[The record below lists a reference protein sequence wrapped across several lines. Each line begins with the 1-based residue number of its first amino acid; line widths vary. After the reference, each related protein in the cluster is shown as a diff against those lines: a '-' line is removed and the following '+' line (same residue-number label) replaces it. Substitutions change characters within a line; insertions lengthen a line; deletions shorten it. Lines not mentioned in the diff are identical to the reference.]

1 MRKRLPNAPRLGR
14 SVRHGRSPLLRLCGW
29 ASLAAAMLA
38 LPAAAQAP
46 EANASLF
53 RPAAGGDGTAG
64 VEGTSPLADD
74 VPPIELR
81 ILLDAAQDPVRL
93 SAARVTRRIGAWAS
107 FQGRLDHN
115 ISIFAQVPVTLD
127 EGLDLSRLGGPT
139 SASAGASDVRVGLR
153 TAFGRASD
161 FDFGGHLAISLAT
174 SQQQSLTGDGR
185 VGVELLGAA
194 SRRIDRL
201 SLLGNAFFRFRPP
214 RDLGEARIGNELGLR
229 AAARYQ
235 VTDAVKPFAEMEGST
250 SLRSLSWTTVPLEV
264 RAGVRFC
271 FFGWLAADAAVG
283 TRLDDAVG
291 APTVRG
297 IASLLYSPTACKAS
311 KAPPTPEEALLAE
324 VAEAREKARRAAAG
338 GEVADLLAQAESDA
352 ERHALGAIVAGSTAS
367 AEQMGAGRAG
377 GLRDEEE
384 RDSDGDGIP
393 DVLDNCPFEKGTLL
407 NHGCPATEK
416 QMVAV
421 RDDRIELF
429 QKIYFSSGKATITP
443 VSLKLI
449 GQIAEV
455 LKTHPKVLKVQIDGH
470 TDSRGNAA
478 FNTRLSRLR
487 ADAVL
492 RALAARGVEKSRLSA
507 RGLGPTQPIA
517 PNNTAAGRELNRR
530 VELSII
536 ERQAGDASIN
546 PSESPR

>member
-1 MRKRLPNAPRLGR
+1 MRKRLRVRLTGR
-14 SVRHGRSPLLRLCGW
+14 
-29 ASLAAAMLA
+29 AFLAAAMLA

-64 VEGTSPLADD
+64 VEGASPLADD
-74 VPPIELR
+74 VPPLELR

-93 SAARVTRRIGAWAS
+93 PAARVTRRIGAWAS
-107 FQGRLDHN
+107 FQGRIDHDV
-115 ISIFAQVPVTLD
+115 SVFAQVPVTLD
-127 EGLDLSRLGGPT
+127 EALDLSRLGGPT
-139 SASAGASDVRVGLR
+139 SASSGASDVRVGVR
-153 TAFGRASD
+153 TAFGRASEL
-161 FDFGGHLAISLAT
+161 DFGGHVAISLAT
-174 SQQQSLTGDGR
+174 AQGQSLTGDGR

-194 SRRIDRL
+194 SRRIDRW
-201 SLLGNAFFRFRPP
+201 SLLGNALFRFRPP
-214 RDLGEARIGNELGLR
+214 RDMGEARIGNEMGLR
-229 AAARYQ
+229 AAARYDA
-235 VTDAVKPFAEMEGST
+235 TDAVKPFAELEGST
-250 SLRSLSWTTVPLEV
+250 SLRSLSWTTAPLEV

-271 FFGWLAADAAVG
+271 LFGWLAADAAVG

-297 IASLLYSPTACKAS
+297 LASLLYSPGACKAS
-311 KAPPTPEEALLAE
+311 KAPPTPDEALLAE
-324 VAEAREKARRAAAG
+324 VAAAREKARREAAG
-338 GEVADLLAQAESDA
+338 RDVADWLAQAESEA
-352 ERHALGAIVAGSTAS
+352 ERHALGAIVARSTAS
-367 AEQMGAGRAG
+367 AEQTGVGRAG
-377 GLRDEEE
+377 ALREEEE

-393 DVLDNCPFEKGTLL
+393 DVLDNCPYEKGTLL

-421 RDDRIELF
+421 REDRIELF
-429 QKIYFSSGKATITP
+429 QKIYFASGKAVITP
-443 VSLKLI
+443 ASLRLLDQLA
-449 GQIAEV
+449 GV

-487 ADAVL
+487 AEAVL
-492 RALAARGVEKSRLSA
+492 KALAARGVERSRLSA
-507 RGLGPTQPIA
+507 RGFGSSQPIA

-530 VELSII
+530 VELTIV

-546 PSESPR
+546 PNETPK

>member
-1 MRKRLPNAPRLGR
+1 
-14 SVRHGRSPLLRLCGW
+14 
-29 ASLAAAMLA
+29 
-38 LPAAAQAP
+38 
-46 EANASLF
+46 
-53 RPAAGGDGTAG
+53 
-64 VEGTSPLADD
+64 
-74 VPPIELR
+74 
-81 ILLDAAQDPVRL
+81 
-93 SAARVTRRIGAWAS
+93 
-107 FQGRLDHN
+107 
-115 ISIFAQVPVTLD
+115 
-127 EGLDLSRLGGPT
+127 
-139 SASAGASDVRVGLR
+139 
-153 TAFGRASD
+153 
-161 FDFGGHLAISLAT
+161 
-174 SQQQSLTGDGR
+174 
-185 VGVELLGAA
+185 
-194 SRRIDRL
+194 
-201 SLLGNAFFRFRPP
+201 
-214 RDLGEARIGNELGLR
+214 
-229 AAARYQ
+229 
-235 VTDAVKPFAEMEGST
+235 
-250 SLRSLSWTTVPLEV
+250 
-264 RAGVRFC
+264 
-271 FFGWLAADAAVG
+271 
-283 TRLDDAVG
+283 
-291 APTVRG
+291 
-297 IASLLYSPTACKAS
+297 
-311 KAPPTPEEALLAE
+311 
-324 VAEAREKARRAAAG
+324 
-338 GEVADLLAQAESDA
+338 
-352 ERHALGAIVAGSTAS
+352 
-367 AEQMGAGRAG
+367 MGAGRAG